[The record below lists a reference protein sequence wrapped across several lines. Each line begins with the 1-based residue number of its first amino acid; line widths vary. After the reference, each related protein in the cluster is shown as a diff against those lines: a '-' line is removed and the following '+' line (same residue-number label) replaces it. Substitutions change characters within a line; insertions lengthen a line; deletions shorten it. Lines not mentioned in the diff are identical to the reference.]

1 MPVTTDTTNHA
12 NGHRGRWLN
21 SCVRLQYQRV
31 RICGNPSCRGQ
42 TVPQL
47 ESLEMIWD
55 HAPHNAFTDL
65 IRFQDRWW
73 CVFREAAGHDA
84 PGGIVR
90 LLTSETGSMWESAAR
105 VEERGIDL
113 RDPKLSVM
121 PDGRLMLVMGGCV
134 YDDVGEYL
142 TRAPRVSFS
151 GDGFKW
157 SAPRRVL
164 AEDHWLW
171 RATWHG
177 DRVYS
182 LSKLGEGKEPRHGFL
197 YSSTDGIE
205 WDWITEF
212 KLPGVSE
219 TTLRFQEDGEMVALI
234 RPGYI
239 GSSRPPYREWS
250 FCETADRIGGPN
262 FIMLPDGSLWG
273 SGRLFTDEG
282 ARTVLA
288 RMTTSTYEPVL
299 TLPSGG
305 DTSYAGMVWHDDLLW
320 MSYYSSHEEGTNVY
334 LARVRL

>member
-1 MPVTTDTTNHA
+1 MLPVLVSA
-12 NGHRGRWLN
+12 
-21 SCVRLQYQRV
+21 
-31 RICGNPSCRGQ
+31 
-42 TVPQL
+42 
-47 ESLEMIWD
+47 EKIWD

-65 IRFQDRWW
+65 MRFRGRWW
-73 CVFREAAGHDA
+73 CVFREAVAHDA

-90 LLTSETGSMWESAAR
+90 VLTSETGATWEPEAT
-105 VEERGIDL
+105 VVERGIDL

-121 PDGRLMLVMGGCV
+121 PDGRLMLLMGGCI
-134 YDDVGEYL
+134 YDDDGEYL

-151 GDGFKW
+151 GDGLAW
-157 SAPRRVL
+157 TAPRRVL

-177 DRVYS
+177 DRAYS
-182 LSKLGEGKEPRHGFL
+182 LSKLGEGKEPRRGFL

-219 TTLRFQEDGEMVALI
+219 TTLRFLPDGEMVALV

-239 GSSRPPYREWS
+239 GRSRPPYREWS

-262 FIMLPDGSLWG
+262 FIRLPDGSLWG
-273 SGRLFTDEG
+273 SGRLFTADG
-282 ARTVLA
+282 PRTVLA
-288 RMTTSTYEPVL
+288 RMTTSSYEPAL

-305 DTSYAGMVWHDDLLW
+305 DTSYAGMVWHDGLLW
-320 MSYYSSHEEGTNVY
+320 MSYYSSHEGGTNIY
-334 LARVRL
+334 LARVRV

>member
-1 MPVTTDTTNHA
+1 M
-12 NGHRGRWLN
+12 
-21 SCVRLQYQRV
+21 
-31 RICGNPSCRGQ
+31 
-42 TVPQL
+42 PQL
-47 ESLEMIWD
+47 ESVEKIWG

-65 IRFQDRWW
+65 IRFRERWW
-73 CVFREAAGHDA
+73 CVFREGEGHDR

-90 LLTSETGSMWESAAR
+90 VLTSETGVVWESAAR
-105 VEERGIDL
+105 VVEGGVDL

-121 PDGRLMLVMGGCV
+121 PDGRLMLLMGGCV
-134 YDDVGEYL
+134 YDDDGEYL

-151 GDGFKW
+151 EDGFMW
-157 SAPRRVL
+157 SASRKVL

-177 DRVYS
+177 DRAYS
-182 LSKLGEGKEPRHGFL
+182 LSKLGEGKEPRRGFL
-197 YSSTDGIE
+197 YSSADGIE

-219 TTLRFQEDGEMVALI
+219 TTLRFLPDGEMVALV

-239 GSSRPPYREWS
+239 GTSRPPYREWS

-262 FIMLPDGSLWG
+262 FIRLPDGSLWG
-273 SGRLFTDEG
+273 SGRLFTADG
-282 ARTVLA
+282 PRTVLA
-288 RMTTSTYEPVL
+288 RMTTSSYEPAL

-320 MSYYSSHEEGTNVY
+320 MSYYSSHEDGTGVY